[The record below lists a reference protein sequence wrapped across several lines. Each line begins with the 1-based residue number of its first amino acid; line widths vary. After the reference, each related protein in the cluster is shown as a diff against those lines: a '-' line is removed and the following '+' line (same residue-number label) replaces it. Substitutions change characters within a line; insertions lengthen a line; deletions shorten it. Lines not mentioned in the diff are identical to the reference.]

1 MLFPF
6 TVCSCIL
13 TALSDQDL
21 IILTSVVLNSQFDNP
36 NIFAMSGSESLYR
49 RKKKFFL
56 PCGMPSTFFLTT
68 TCNILSKWY
77 QFKQVYRNG
86 VLRCGVRGSI
96 LWSYDQVLVSCKP
109 TPLDYKLHK
118 CSLFVLSLLRWKT
131 MTTVGLIWI
140 FLLSHG
146 RLEGTRVGYFFLP
159 VQLGFDNVPAA

>member
-49 RKKKFFL
+49 RKKKKFL

-96 LWSYDQVLVSCKP
+96 LWSYDQVLVLCKP
-109 TPLDYKLHK
+109 MPLDYKLHK
-118 CSLFVLSLLRWKT
+118 CSLFFFSLLRWKR